1 MGRLACDLAVVHGI
15 TEPAA
20 ESPKTKAEDSQPWMN
35 GTQRQSAVA
44 AVATTAAGMF
54 WRVTVDCTC
63 GCGYLGGAKEQRK
76 GEALR
81 EQYLSGKPRWV
92 K

>member
-1 MGRLACDLAVVHGI
+1 MTAVAPIATQFSLVDAFRFLLGPVGWLACDLAVVHGI

-35 GTQRQSAVA
+35 GTQRPSAVA

-54 WRVTVDCTC
+54 GV
-63 GCGYLGGAKEQRK
+63 
-76 GEALR
+76 
-81 EQYLSGKPRWV
+81 
-92 K
+92 